1 MEHHPMSC
9 VDPFCTECETYW
21 TAQAKAESETK
32 VETPHAKQLEA
43 GERVM
48 ERFGAAMG
56 RLATVEAID
65 HPPHYT
71 HSKIEPIDV
80 IEQWALP
87 HHLACTVKYLA
98 RYRYKGAPLE
108 DLKKARWYL
117 DRWITLL
124 EKA

>member
-1 MEHHPMSC
+1 MELEHHPMTC
-9 VDPFCTECETYW
+9 VDPFCTECESYW
-21 TAQAKAESETK
+21 TAQAKAESGTK
-32 VETPHAKQLEA
+32 RDRPVPTDARAP
-43 GERVM
+43 
-48 ERFGAAMG
+48 
-56 RLATVEAID
+56 TVEAIN

-71 HSKIEPIDV
+71 KAKIEPIDV

-117 DRWITLL
+117 DRWIHLL
-124 EKA
+124 ESDS